1 RAPTSWPCS
10 MPSAA
15 TRRRRTRCAGWPG
28 SGGRAPAAAQ
38 PSTPP
43 PRSAAEREA
52 IAVLRAEWAW
62 LSAPD
67 RVRALVAA
75 NAEALGLEP
84 MTAGSYVAAD
94 RLPSPPPESF
104 WVRAEPHVFHP
115 DPDAP
120 DPDAVAAG
128 PAQTERTP

>member
-1 RAPTSWPCS
+1 MRGA
-10 MPSAA
+10 MYFL
-15 TRRRRTRCAGWPG
+15 
-28 SGGRAPAAAQ
+28 AAALVAL
-38 PSTPP
+38 SAFWAY
-43 PRSAAEREA
+43 RVNYEAKGALDRVSGLRRAIAAEREA

-84 MTAGSYVAAD
+84 MTAMSYVAID

-104 WVRAEPHVFHP
+104 WVRAEPGEFHP
-115 DPDAP
+115 DPDAL
-120 DPDAVAAG
+120 AAG
-128 PAQTERTP
+128 PFQTERTP